1 MIITEK
7 QKDFIKDL
15 QSQEQ
20 LCIDK
25 YKHYRAMARDEELQ
39 NLFGTIQQ
47 NEQEHYDCLAQ
58 VLNGQCP
65 DLDTKDKAGML
76 YDPKQ
81 SYTGNYNPDD
91 KEFDQ
96 FLCTDCIATEKYVA
110 TVYNDDLFRFE
121 DPCVRR
127 LLNNIQTEE
136 QNHAEMIYK
145 YKSVNAMN

>member
-39 NLFGTIQQ
+39 NLFGTIMA
-47 NEQEHYDCLAQ
+47 NEQEHFDCLSQ

-65 DLDTKDKAGML
+65 DPETKDKAGMQ
-76 YDPKQ
+76 YDPVI
-81 SYTGNYNPDD
+81 SYTGNFNQED

-96 FLCTDCIATEKYVA
+96 FLCTDCIATEKYVS
-110 TVYNDDLFRFE
+110 TVYNDDLFQFE

-127 LLNNIQTEE
+127 LLNKIQTEE

-145 YKSVNAMN
+145 YKTTNQMN